1 MTETELADLILAFM
15 THEGCSISEHQARLC
30 AQHILLMH
38 LWNRRVNLTRI
49 TDIKEILI
57 KHLLDS
63 LLPTRWLPGQGH
75 ALDIGTGAGFPGIP
89 IKITYPGL
97 AMVLLEAQRKKI
109 SFLKTVLSKLQ
120 LKSLCAVHG
129 RWQDL
134 TAADVAMQRY
144 DLVTMRA
151 LRLNPAELK
160 QLAQCALKPNG
171 VLAWWTSEGDD
182 DSSIKAYN
190 AALLG
195 TEIEF
200 EGCFTYNLP
209 SLLKPRRICIWKRS
223 FG

>member
-63 LLPTRWLPGQGH
+63 LLPTRWLPRQGH